1 VARPAVRAILGGEL
15 RRSTGTGQSYPRVD
29 PKNTLNGNFSWLG
42 CPHPLGARCPYN
54 AKVLFTIEPKDLR
67 RAQRIIASV
76 GEDEFRR
83 AVHEMTQFDTEALSL
98 DDVIC
103 VYVLALEGRVQPPG
117 AGRRAGEL
125 YPTLPPATADDP
137 CVSLETARSASQ
149 A

>member
-1 VARPAVRAILGGEL
+1 VSSG
-15 RRSTGTGQSYPRVD
+15 Y
-29 PKNTLNGNFSWLG
+29 
-42 CPHPLGARCPYN
+42 PYN
-54 AKVLFTIEPKDLR
+54 NGMLFTIEPKDLR

-76 GEDEFRR
+76 GEGEFRR
-83 AVHEMTQFDTEALSL
+83 AVHKMTQFDTEALSL

-117 AGRRAGEL
+117 AGRRAVEL